1 MWHEANVFIKH
12 RYSLV
17 VIRYSKTPN
26 DERPNEQ
33 LSMSFTKEAL
43 SAVGLQ
49 YGYSRTRR
57 HPSVKPFIEGNYN
70 GVDFINREKTKE
82 QLESALSFLTSMKQ
96 AGKVILFVGVKPE
109 IRQLVKEVALSLNA
123 PYVAERF
130 IGGTLTNFPQIKK
143 RIDKLHELLKKKET
157 GELAVYTKKEQL
169 LIQRDIDR
177 LDRDFGGISQL
188 TNIPHAIVMIDS
200 RHEEMCVKE
209 AKRLHIPVV
218 ALSNTDCTIEGI
230 EYPIVGNDGSVASVR
245 FVLDAI
251 KNALQVEVS
260 E

>member
-1 MWHEANVFIKH
+1 
-12 RYSLV
+12 
-17 VIRYSKTPN
+17 
-26 DERPNEQ
+26 
-33 LSMSFTKEAL
+33 MSSITTEAL
-43 SAVGLQ
+43 KKAGLQ

-70 GVDFINREKTKE
+70 NVDFINLEKTKE
-82 QLESALSFLTSMKQ
+82 QLETALGFLSSMRA

-109 IRQLVKEVALSLNA
+109 IRSAIKEVALSLNC

-143 RIDKLHELLKKKET
+143 RIEKLHDLLKKKET

-177 LDRDFGGISQL
+177 LDRDFGGISSL
-188 TNIPHAIVMIDS
+188 TNIPSVIVMIDS
-200 RHEEMCVKE
+200 RHEDMCVKE

-218 ALSNTDCTIEGI
+218 ALCNTDCTLEGI
-230 EYPIVGNDGSVASVR
+230 QYPIVGNDGSVASVR

-251 KNALQVEVS
+251 KEVLAIQA
-260 E
+260 